1 MQPLSSKTHTID
13 PISLELLIEEFVNKL
28 RSRQNPDIEEFAR
41 RFPNHSNEIRETLEA
56 LAVIERVALH
66 SDLKSEP
73 GLRFGAQANTAK
85 EYIGDFQIL
94 REIGRGG
101 MGIVYEAEQISL
113 GRRVALKVI
122 PKSLNK
128 SSISAR
134 FKREAKAAAK
144 LHHTNI
150 VPVFGVGAD
159 DHCEYYAM
167 QFIQGDSLDRVIQEL
182 KRLNPSFISTVVA
195 TYEN

>member
-1 MQPLSSKTHTID
+1 
-13 PISLELLIEEFVNKL
+13 
-28 RSRQNPDIEEFAR
+28 
-41 RFPNHSNEIRETLEA
+41 
-56 LAVIERVALH
+56 
-66 SDLKSEP
+66 
-73 GLRFGAQANTAK
+73 
-85 EYIGDFQIL
+85 
-94 REIGRGG
+94 

-182 KRLNPSFISTVVA
+182 KRLNPSFISTESPR
-195 TYEN
+195 TKTKE

>member
-28 RSRQNPDIEEFAR
+28 RSRQNPDIEDFAR

-85 EYIGDFQIL
+85 EYIGDFKSCARL
-94 REIGRGG
+94 
-101 MGIVYEAEQISL
+101 VAAEWVSST
-113 GRRVALKVI
+113 K
-122 PKSLNK
+122 PSKSH
-128 SSISAR
+128 S
-134 FKREAKAAAK
+134 
-144 LHHTNI
+144 
-150 VPVFGVGAD
+150 
-159 DHCEYYAM
+159 
-167 QFIQGDSLDRVIQEL
+167 
-182 KRLNPSFISTVVA
+182 VVA
-195 TYEN
+195 